1 MRIIERTLDTPKLS
15 APIPG
20 QSLTDEPRGYAWE
33 RPPEISTAEEAL
45 DLYLPRVT
53 SKPVMEDILTALDN
67 GFPLTALV
75 KSIYMNGV
83 MDGKHSID
91 VGLLIAPIL
100 HELILAKARSF
111 GINVREVSVSPEERQ
126 AKKDT
131 EEAEATVQRQLEI
144 ASRARLSEDESSE
157 ESMVTRDK
165 GAENVPDK
173 PEKEEIEEEEKP
185 SGKGLMSR
193 RV

>member
-1 MRIIERTLDTPKLS
+1 MRMVDERELDTPRLS

-20 QSLTDEPRGYAWE
+20 QSLTGEPKGYAWD
-33 RPPEISTAEEAL
+33 RSPEFNTAEEAL
-45 DLYLPRVT
+45 DFYLPQVT

-100 HELILAKARSF
+100 HEIILAKARSF
-111 GINVREVSVSPEERQ
+111 GVQVKEAAVSPEERQ
-126 AKKDT
+126 AKKDKT
-131 EEAEATVQRQLEI
+131 EAEATVQRQLEI
-144 ASRARLSEDESSE
+144 ASRARLSVDESLE
-157 ESMVTRDK
+157 EPMVSR
-165 GAENVPDK
+165 
-173 PEKEEIEEEEKP
+173 EEEPVSVQEMPENAEELP
-185 SGKGLMSR
+185 SGKGLMARS
-193 RV
+193 V

>member
-1 MRIIERTLDTPKLS
+1 
-15 APIPG
+15 
-20 QSLTDEPRGYAWE
+20 
-33 RPPEISTAEEAL
+33 
-45 DLYLPRVT
+45 
-53 SKPVMEDILTALDN
+53 MEDILTALDN

-126 AKKDT
+126 TKKDT

-144 ASRARLSEDESSE
+144 ASRTRLSEDKSSE

-165 GAENVPDK
+165 GAENVPDR
-173 PEKEEIEEEEKP
+173 PEKEEIEEEKP

>member
-1 MRIIERTLDTPKLS
+1 
-15 APIPG
+15 
-20 QSLTDEPRGYAWE
+20 
-33 RPPEISTAEEAL
+33 
-45 DLYLPRVT
+45 
-53 SKPVMEDILTALDN
+53 
-67 GFPLTALV
+67 
-75 KSIYMNGV
+75 MNGV

-111 GINVREVSVSPEERQ
+111 GINVKEVSVSPEERQ
-126 AKKDT
+126 AKKDV

-165 GAENVPDK
+165 GAENVPDR
-173 PEKEEIEEEEKP
+173 PEREEIEEEEKP

>member
-1 MRIIERTLDTPKLS
+1 
-15 APIPG
+15 
-20 QSLTDEPRGYAWE
+20 
-33 RPPEISTAEEAL
+33 
-45 DLYLPRVT
+45 
-53 SKPVMEDILTALDN
+53 MEDILTALDN

-111 GINVREVSVSPEERQ
+111 GINVKEVSVSPEERQ

-165 GAENVPDK
+165 GAENVPDR
-173 PEKEEIEEEEKP
+173 PEREEIEEEEKP